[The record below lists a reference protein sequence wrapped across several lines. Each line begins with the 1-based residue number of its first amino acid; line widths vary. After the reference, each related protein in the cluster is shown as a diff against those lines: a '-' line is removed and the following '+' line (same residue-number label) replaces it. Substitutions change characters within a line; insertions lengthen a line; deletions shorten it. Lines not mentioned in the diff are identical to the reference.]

1 MRADAIH
8 SLVDVFASI
17 ALILEL
23 AISSRKSK
31 SFPYGLYKVENMV
44 SIIISLLLFL
54 TAYEIALEAIKG
66 DHAAIGY
73 EDWVLIA
80 VAALISVPLIF
91 GSYEVSMG
99 KKANSPSLVADGSQF
114 KVSTVKEVLARNS
127 GRYLFVEVSVTLRIT
142 DLKRAHQAGQHI
154 ENAGTALGL
163 LLNSLTRTSPGKGQ
177 PGLQIGSQVFIEL
190 QAGRNPN
197 KRKPGRKGS
206 GICPRRSGRRDNSN

>member
-1 MRADAIH
+1 MTGHECHPCFLLNLGLVAAKFILSALAGSLALRADAVH

-17 ALILEL
+17 ALILGL
-23 AISSRKSK
+23 VIASRKSK
-31 SFPYGLYKVENMV
+31 SFPYGLYKVENMISV
-44 SIIISLLLFL
+44 VISLLLFL

-73 EDWVLIA
+73 EDWVLMA

-154 ENAGTALGL
+154 ENCRDRRL
-163 LLNSLTRTSPGKGQ
+163 LSILTRTSPR
-177 PGLQIGSQVFIEL
+177 VR
-190 QAGRNPN
+190 A
-197 KRKPGRKGS
+197 
-206 GICPRRSGRRDNSN
+206 